1 MKSFKFIWAAV
12 ILSLAVSCSG
22 DGGSLSDMGD
32 PGSDPVPGGSGSG
45 SSGSGF
51 TSGGS
56 SSPTTLLF
64 ASNALTTFDV
74 ALNTSALSESETVP
88 TDDEDYVENSE
99 FSNTIEIAFSGNS
112 ATVTGSA
119 SGVEITQNGAK
130 VTVNSTAKK
139 VAYVLSGTSTDG
151 QFKIYS
157 EKKFKLTL
165 NSLTLSN
172 TDGAP
177 INIQSGKR
185 AFVVLTG
192 TNTLTDGSSYTT
204 PTGEDQKAC
213 LFSEG
218 QIIFSGSGTLN
229 VTSNYKHGICSDD
242 YLRFRPG
249 NVINVTTAK
258 GNGLKAN
265 DGVYIEG
272 GVLNVSVSGTAKKGI
287 SSDSLVVVNGGR
299 TTILTSGGGEWDS
312 SENDVTAAAG
322 IKADDIF
329 KMTGG
334 ELLIK
339 STGVGG
345 KGISTDLE
353 ATISGGTIKIIT
365 TGKKYEY
372 GSYDSSPKGIK
383 ADGNLTINGGTVMV
397 RATGGEGSEGIE
409 SKAVMTLSGGN
420 ILSYCYDDAFNAKS
434 QIVISGGNIY
444 AYSTNNDG
452 IDSNGTLTITGGNVI
467 ASGSTAPED
476 GFDCDQN
483 IFTISGGVLIGLGGG
498 TSTPATTSSQA
509 SLIYGNA
516 NLTANTYV
524 ALVNASGANVI
535 SFRVPRTYSGACMLI
550 SAPGMTK
557 GSTYTLKSAVTV
569 SGGTDFMGLNSD
581 GTVSNGST
589 VSSISL
595 SSQVTTINYSGGGP
609 GGGGGVPPGG
619 GRP

>member
-1 MKSFKFIWAAV
+1 MKSFKFIWVAV

-22 DGGSLSDMGD
+22 DSGSLSNAGTDDPVSGTV
-32 PGSDPVPGGSGSG
+32 PGSGSGSGSG

-56 SSPTTLLF
+56 STPTTTLF
-64 ASNALTTFDV
+64 ASNALTSFDV
-74 ALNTSALSESETVP
+74 SLNTSALSESETVP
-88 TDDEDYVENSE
+88 ADDEDYVENSE
-99 FSNTIEIAFSGNS
+99 FSSTIEIAFSGNS

-165 NSLTLSN
+165 NSLTLNN

-185 AFVVLTG
+185 VFVVLSG

-204 PTGEDQKAC
+204 PDGEDQKAC

-218 QIIFSGSGTLN
+218 QLIFSGSGTLN

-265 DGVYIEG
+265 DGVYVEG

-287 SSDSLVVVNGGR
+287 SSDSLVVINGGR

-329 KMTGG
+329 KMTKG

-345 KGISTDLE
+345 KGISTDLD

-365 TGKKYEY
+365 TGKKY
-372 GSYDSSPKGIK
+372 
-383 ADGNLTINGGTVMV
+383 
-397 RATGGEGSEGIE
+397 
-409 SKAVMTLSGGN
+409 
-420 ILSYCYDDAFNAKS
+420 
-434 QIVISGGNIY
+434 Q
-444 AYSTNNDG
+444 
-452 IDSNGTLTITGGNVI
+452 
-467 ASGSTAPED
+467 
-476 GFDCDQN
+476 
-483 IFTISGGVLIGLGGG
+483 
-498 TSTPATTSSQA
+498 
-509 SLIYGNA
+509 
-516 NLTANTYV
+516 
-524 ALVNASGANVI
+524 
-535 SFRVPRTYSGACMLI
+535 
-550 SAPGMTK
+550 
-557 GSTYTLKSAVTV
+557 
-569 SGGTDFMGLNSD
+569 
-581 GTVSNGST
+581 
-589 VSSISL
+589 SL
-595 SSQVTTINYSGGGP
+595 SFLMP
-609 GGGGGVPPGG
+609 
-619 GRP
+619 

>member
-1 MKSFKFIWAAV
+1 MNYLKFIWAAV
-12 ILSLAVSCSG
+12 ILSLAAACSG
-22 DGGSLSDMGD
+22 GGGGLADMGD
-32 PGSDPVPGGSGSG
+32 PDGGTVPGSGSG
-45 SSGSGF
+45 SGTSGF

-64 ASNALTTFDV
+64 ASNALTSFDV
-74 ALNTSALSESETVP
+74 ALNTSALSETETIP

-185 AFVVLTG
+185 VFVVLSG
-192 TNTLTDGSSYTT
+192 TNTLTDGSSYNT
-204 PTGEDQKAC
+204 PDGEDQKAC

-218 QIIFSGSGTLN
+218 QMIFSGSGTLT
-229 VTSNYKHGICSDD
+229 VTGNYKHGICSDD

-312 SENDVTAAAG
+312 DENDVTASAG

-329 KMTGG
+329 KMTKG

-345 KGISTDLE
+345 KGISTDLD

-365 TGKKYEY
+365 TGKKYQY

-383 ADGNLTINGGTVMV
+383 ADGNLTISGGTVMV

-409 SKAVMTLSGGN
+409 SKAVMTISGGN
-420 ILSYCYDDAFNAKS
+420 VLSYCYDDAFNAKS
-434 QIVISGGNIY
+434 QIVISGGNVY
-444 AYSTNNDG
+444 AYATNNDG
-452 IDSNGTLTITGGNVI
+452 IDSNGSITITGGNVI
-467 ASGSTAPED
+467 SSGTNAPED

-483 IFTISGGVLIGLGGG
+483 TFTINGGVLIGLGGE
-498 TSTPATTSSQA
+498 TSMPSSTSSQA
-509 SLIYGNA
+509 SLIYGSA
-516 NLTANTYV
+516 NLTANTFI
-524 ALVNASGANVI
+524 ALTNASGANVI
-535 SFRVPRTYSGACMLI
+535 SFKVPRSYSSGCMLI

-557 GSTYTLKSAVTV
+557 GSTYSLKSAVTI

-581 GTVSNGST
+581 GTVSNGTT
-589 VSSISL
+589 VASVSL
-595 SSQVTTINYSGGGP
+595 SSQVTTVNYNGGM
-609 GGGGGVPPGG
+609 GGGGVPGGNPPG